1 MNVRSMLNKIM
12 EILVILLIMISSLF
26 LTNIFKVYI
35 PFLKLLL
42 LFIDVKEDENEIFLY
57 YVYG

>member
-1 MNVRSMLNKIM
+1 MNVRSILNKIM